1 MGENTMHPVIL
12 ANSITIL
19 AALVDNTEPQAT
31 SLFDAADVRAS
42 ELAPPAASNP
52 MLCSANSICAVL
64 CADRERPLRCVSD
77 SVEGIDASIPTQA
90 SALLYRRRLIQLR
103 HPTLASFAPLHSL
116 GELYGRSHCTTARTS
131 PIRKTITRPSVS
143 QIDKPW
149 GQRTVQQ

>member
-19 AALVDNTEPQAT
+19 EPQAT
-31 SLFDAADVRAS
+31 SLFDAADVRGS

-90 SALLYRRRLIQLR
+90 SALLYRRCLIQLR